1 MSDKQ
6 IEKSIDNA
14 ATSLMMEGF
23 TVDEKSKIWCKMLLN
38 KEITIDEYIS
48 LVKQKAGVTA

>member
-1 MSDKQ
+1 MSEKQ

-14 ATSLMMEGF
+14 ATSLIMEGF
-23 TVDEKSKIWCKMLLN
+23 AVDEKEKIWCKMLLN